1 MFTVFSFGR
10 ACAAVRFAKTDS
22 SDWPGTWLAPRHAA
36 AIYLIRLSARQNLPF
51 STAQSGSQGEDGERC
66 GPTRDQRDDRRLRD
80 SKSRR
85 AEIQQCSLRSP
96 HGRPH
101 IGANGV
107 SWSPWKIDEKLKSEN
122 MQKEQFFKIQIY
134 FRMHHFVVK
143 FSKKIHLRRQGGIII
158 IIIIKRR
165 D

>member
-51 STAQSGSQGEDGERC
+51 STAQSGSHGVVGAGG

-107 SWSPWKIDEKLKSEN
+107 S
-122 MQKEQFFKIQIY
+122 
-134 FRMHHFVVK
+134 
-143 FSKKIHLRRQGGIII
+143 
-158 IIIIKRR
+158 
-165 D
+165 